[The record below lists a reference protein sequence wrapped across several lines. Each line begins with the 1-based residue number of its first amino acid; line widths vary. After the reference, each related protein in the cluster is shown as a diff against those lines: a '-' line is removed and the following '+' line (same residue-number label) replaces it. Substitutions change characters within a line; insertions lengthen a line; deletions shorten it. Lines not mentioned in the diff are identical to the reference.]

1 MKDFQ
6 DFVIIDKSSDTPV
19 YLQITDAIIQQIKLG
34 RLREGRKMPGSRQL
48 ANLLAVNRMTVVAA
62 YNELEAQGWMIQ
74 HSRKGSFVHNDLPL
88 LQPKL
93 IAETGEIPISSE
105 TNTFSFNNNL
115 VESYHD
121 GDIKTGQLVIDDGFP
136 DPRLAPIEE
145 LTRAMKMVFKR
156 PGYIKYLNYGSTK
169 GSDVLRRSLAAHL
182 NDTRGLPVTENNVLV
197 TRGATMGIYLTA
209 RIIAKPGDEMIMS
222 EPGFHLARKIF
233 EQLELNINKVPVDEQ
248 GIDVERIEKICK
260 TKKISFIYVVPH
272 HHFPTTVTLSL
283 DRRIRLLELSHQYNF
298 VIIEDDYDYDFHYAS
313 NPIMPMASID
323 TNGKVIYIG
332 TLTKTLVPSIRIG
345 FLSAHED
352 FVEHAASYRHLIDF
366 QGDGFLEVAIAELYR
381 DGTMV
386 RHIKKSVKTYRER
399 RDHFC
404 ELLKKELG
412 EKVQFTVP
420 NGGMSVWVKF
430 ENIDLKKLSEK
441 ARSKG
446 LEISD
451 GSKYDSIGNP
461 CDALRLGFASLNYTE
476 QTKAIEILK
485 TCL

>member
-1 MKDFQ
+1 MQDFQ
-6 DFVIIDKSSDTPV
+6 DLITLDKSSDIPV
-19 YLQITDAIIQQIKLG
+19 YLQIANAMIQQIKLG
-34 RLREGRKMPGSRQL
+34 RLREGRKMPGSRHL
-48 ANLLAVNRMTVVAA
+48 ADLLTVNRMTVVAA
-62 YNELEAQGWMIQ
+62 YDELEAQGWIIQ
-74 HSRKGSFVHNDLPL
+74 HPRKGSFVHNDLPL

-93 IAETGEIPISSE
+93 IAEADELLISSE
-105 TNTFSFNNNL
+105 ETPFSFNNSL

-121 GDIKTGQLVIDDGFP
+121 GEIKSGQLVIDDGFP

-145 LTRAMKMVFKR
+145 LTRSMKTIFKR

-209 RIIAKPGDEMIMS
+209 RIIAKPGDEVIMS

-233 EQLELNINKVPVDEQ
+233 EQLELNINKVSVDEN
-248 GIDVERIEKICK
+248 GIDVDRIEKICK
-260 TKKISFIYVVPH
+260 TKKIGFVYIVPH

-283 DRRIRLLELSHQYNF
+283 DRRIRLLELSHLYNF
-298 VIIEDDYDYDFHYAS
+298 LIIEDDYDYDFHYTS

-345 FLSAHED
+345 FLSAHES

-366 QGDGFLEVAIAELYR
+366 QGDSFLEVAIAELYR
-381 DGTMV
+381 DGTMT

-412 EKVQFTVP
+412 EKVSFTVP

-430 ENIDLKKLSEK
+430 ENVDLKKISEK
-441 ARSKG
+441 ARFKG
-446 LEISD
+446 LDISD
-451 GSKYDSIGNP
+451 GSKYDSVGNP
-461 CDALRLGFASLNYTE
+461 CDSLRLGFASLNCTE
-476 QTKAIEILK
+476 QKRAIEILK